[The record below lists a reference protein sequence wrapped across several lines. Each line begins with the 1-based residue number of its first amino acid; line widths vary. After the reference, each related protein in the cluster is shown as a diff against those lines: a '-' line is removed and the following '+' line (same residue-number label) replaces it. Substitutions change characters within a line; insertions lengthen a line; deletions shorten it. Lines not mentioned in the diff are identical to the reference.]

1 MRMDCTAKVTVP
13 CIPVS
18 IIAAIFESMNFLQ
31 ALRSLFG
38 SKKKETKTGDTLAG
52 KKIDTPVE
60 LMRNLPWL
68 AKVSEGVFRQVLD
81 AGECRLF
88 PPGETLLKEED
99 PDNGMFVI
107 FEGRVRIEIRG
118 MPMDEMGPG
127 SLIGEMSVLTGY
139 PRSASV
145 VAVTPVSVFWIESNT
160 LKSIMKQSEEL
171 ENGLWEFT
179 SKRFAMNLLGKK
191 VPYSQWEQNIFVQ
204 WLAAGEIVLP
214 NENGWINLEGRVGV
228 LVTGTAALHDG
239 STIVKSPATLTG
251 TDYIFSKDARV
262 YIREKQM

>member
-1 MRMDCTAKVTVP
+1 MK
-13 CIPVS
+13 I
-18 IIAAIFESMNFLQ
+18 LQ
-31 ALRSLFG
+31 ALRTLFG
-38 SKKKETKTGDTLAG
+38 STRKKYRRKETLAG
-52 KKIDTPVE
+52 RQIDKPVDI
-60 LMRNLPWL
+60 LRTLPWL
-68 AKVSEGVFRQVLD
+68 SKVDEPVFQQVLD
-81 AGECRLF
+81 ACECRLF
-88 PPGETLLKEED
+88 PQGEILLKEED

-118 MPMDEMGPG
+118 IPMDEMGPG

-145 VAVTPVSVFWIESNT
+145 VAVTPVSVLWIESNM
-160 LKSIMKQSEEL
+160 LKSIMKESEEL

-191 VPYSQWEQNIFVQ
+191 EPYSQWEQNIFVQ

-214 NENGWINLEGRVGV
+214 NENGWINLEGKVGV
-228 LVTGTAALHDG
+228 LVTGTAALYDG

-251 TDYIFSKDARV
+251 TEYIFSKDARV